1 MSLKLKLSN
10 PSKTSTILIVAR
22 LMKNPV
28 SKHLVLIALSAT
40 VAVSAQTPAPSPLPA
55 LAEGMIPAIR
65 ETLGSVSIG
74 MDLYRYNHV
83 TTTLYRGIKSSTT
96 RDTTAVGMTASSAGT
111 TSYKT
116 NIRMSGPGLENPVNI
131 TDTSPFTFSFG
142 GSDGD
147 VPFELRKHSCSMAT
161 TSWNGSPD
169 IFKYTTDSQAIYRIN
184 HRYTQNPLFKFYTT
198 PVSINCI
205 NWQKERE
212 ACLDVG
218 GTMSY
223 AFDAIAVNNGT
234 SYQGISGPINVNMR
248 HVVGSGI
255 GLTW

>member
-1 MSLKLKLSN
+1 
-10 PSKTSTILIVAR
+10 
-22 LMKNPV
+22 
-28 SKHLVLIALSAT
+28 
-40 VAVSAQTPAPSPLPA
+40 
-55 LAEGMIPAIR
+55 
-65 ETLGSVSIG
+65 
-74 MDLYRYNHV
+74 
-83 TTTLYRGIKSSTT
+83 
-96 RDTTAVGMTASSAGT
+96 MTASSAGT

-116 NIRMSGPGLENPVNI
+116 NIRMSGENLENPVNI
-131 TDTSPFTFSFG
+131 TDTSPFTISIG
-142 GSDGD
+142 GSDG
-147 VPFELRKHSCSMAT
+147 VPFELRKQSCSMAT
-161 TSWNGSPD
+161 TAWNGSPD
-169 IFKYTTDSQAIYRIN
+169 IFKNTTDSQAIFRIN

-205 NWQKERE
+205 NWQKERQ
-212 ACLDVG
+212 ACVDVG